1 MFIILNNQNKSTEF
15 KLNLNK
21 MLPDGNTLKDMIDEK
36 TFNVED
42 GIIDLPLEPYQIL
55 ILKKV

>member
-21 MLPDGNTLKDMIDEK
+21 MLPDGNILKDMIDEK